1 MNASLRTYT
10 KHRNKNTKE
19 KKQYQGDKTC
29 RIQRH
34 NTNTTKIPEQQ
45 TSKFDDSSLQ
55 KGSQDPYK
63 QP

>member
-1 MNASLRTYT
+1 MNASLRTYN

-34 NTNTTKIPEQQ
+34 NTNATKIPEQQ
-45 TSKFDDSSLQ
+45 TSKFDDS
-55 KGSQDPYK
+55 PW
-63 QP
+63 